1 MLVWKFFEQLHGIFF
16 STIVCEFM
24 KGSSPTPC
32 VATSSWGCIHDRF
45 IDTQFVLPVHFI
57 SGCGADFLRVLL
69 SNPRFT
75 LSYRDGGWLRVLL
88 TAGGTTHLDSVVELH
103 AFVYVILHRWPS
115 ANQWEISVPWCW
127 FIELTAMFHWADSGG
142 CAGWLHPCPDC
153 LQLIITIVFS
163 ANYPW
168 WFALTS
174 SWR

>member
-1 MLVWKFFEQLHGIFF
+1 MLSILLMWRWEREKVSYPMKLHWDDYLVLSLGNGVMNLVPFEPMLVWNFFEQLHGIFF

-75 LSYRDGGWLRVLL
+75 LSYRAGGWLRVLL
-88 TAGGTTHLDSVVELH
+88 IAGGTTHPDSVVELH
-103 AFVYVILHRWPS
+103 AFVYVI
-115 ANQWEISVPWCW
+115 
-127 FIELTAMFHWADSGG
+127 
-142 CAGWLHPCPDC
+142 
-153 LQLIITIVFS
+153 
-163 ANYPW
+163 
-168 WFALTS
+168 
-174 SWR
+174 WRR